1 MRRRIALAVL
11 VIPFALAVS
20 SGCARRAVPPHP
32 VEGPPLP
39 VRPRPGYDGRIDSL
53 DAVDAGWLAGR
64 RIALDPGHG
73 GRFRGSVG
81 VGGLTEAEVNLG
93 VALELRELLESHG
106 AHVFLTRTEDRDFL
120 SASDS
125 SLRAD
130 LAERVRLANQ
140 FDPDL
145 FVSIHHNADPTGSH
159 DRNEIQTY
167 YKLGDEGASLDA
179 AASLHRYLRRNL
191 GIEGQRIVPG
201 NYFVLRN
208 SVAPAVLTEA
218 SFLTDPDVEARL
230 KQAEKRRLEG
240 EALFLGLAHYFA
252 RRAPVIQEFAALTPA
267 DGSRDMVFEGIPG
280 PLLRAR
286 VAGAFDV
293 AELTVDGDTVSV
305 TRQVDVVEG
314 RPRLPLAGGEHTARL
329 AVRLAGSGAARQRT
343 LRFRMRRFPACLE
356 ADPIPARF
364 SAGGL
369 QALRLRLLDE
379 WGEPCL
385 DSLKVRVRSL
395 SVGVAPR
402 ETVLAARGG
411 AAWGYFRIGRSAG
424 AGQPRGIG
432 FRAELT
438 AGVRHLAGAPC
449 RGSVEPWVP
458 PASQKPW
465 TGFVLEMPSGQ
476 PLREAPGTGEPS
488 ADVSWLSRDGFAAL
502 APDSAGRTGVP
513 RLNGYRRWGQD
524 SLGPPRLTAVAG
536 GVLHG
541 RRIALDPDGGG
552 EDHAGMGPSGTRA
565 ALYNLEVA
573 RALSSFLVAA
583 GAQVRLVRTADVAL
597 SDVERVR
604 IAEAFRPDRYLRIG
618 HRAEPPRLG
627 YYYSSVPGR
636 EWALRTATELARL
649 GLPAPAPAE
658 DAQYPLQQVSAT
670 ALYASI
676 ARVDEGAD
684 EDRMTAPGALRS
696 EAYALYLGLLREW
709 APQADWPLDSLRVVD
724 AEGRPVAEASVTL
737 GRALVLQ
744 TDATGQVRFVRTET
758 GPLEVQVDHPRVQT
772 RSILLDSDRGVQL
785 TGPRGE

>member
-1 MRRRIALAVL
+1 
-11 VIPFALAVS
+11 
-20 SGCARRAVPPHP
+20 
-32 VEGPPLP
+32 
-39 VRPRPGYDGRIDSL
+39 VRPKPGYDGRIDSL
-53 DAVDAGWLAGR
+53 DAVDAGGIAGR

-81 VGGLTEAEVNLG
+81 VNGLAEAEVNLG
-93 VALELRELLESHG
+93 VALELRGLLESHG

-120 SASDS
+120 SVSDS
-125 SLRAD
+125 SLRTD

-140 FDPDL
+140 FEPDL
-145 FVSIHHNADPTGSH
+145 FVSIHHNADPAGSH

-252 RRAPVIQEFAALTPA
+252 RRAPVIEEFDALTLA
-267 DGSRDMVFEGIPG
+267 DGSTDTVFEGIRDPR
-280 PLLRAR
+280 LRAR
-286 VAGAFDV
+286 VTGAFDV
-293 AELTVDGDTVSV
+293 AQLTVDRDTLPL
-305 TRQVDVVEG
+305 TRVGGVLEG
-314 RPRLPLAGGEHTARL
+314 RPRSPLSGGAHTAKL
-329 AVRLAGSGAARQRT
+329 AVRLAGSGAARERT

-356 ADPIPARF
+356 ADPVPARF

-369 QALRLRLLDE
+369 QALRLRVLDE

-395 SVGVAPR
+395 SPGVAPR
-402 ETVLAARGG
+402 ETLLMARDG
-411 AAWGYFRIGRSAG
+411 AAWGYFRAGRPPAAG
-424 AGQPRGIG
+424 PRSGIG
-432 FRAELT
+432 FRAELSP
-438 AGVRHLAGAPC
+438 AARRVAGAPC
-449 RGSVEPWVP
+449 RGSVEAWVP
-458 PASQKPW
+458 PSSHKVW
-465 TGFVLEMPSGQ
+465 TGFVLEMPSGR
-476 PLREAPGTGEPS
+476 PLREAPGTGEPL
-488 ADVSWLSRDGFAAL
+488 ADVAWLSRDGFAAL
-502 APDSAGRTGVP
+502 APDSAGRVGVP
-513 RLNGYRRWGQD
+513 RLDGYRAWGRD
-524 SLGPPRLTAVAG
+524 SVGPPRLTAVAG
-536 GVLHG
+536 GILHG
-541 RRIALDPDGGG
+541 RRIVLDPEGGG

-583 GAQVRLVRTADVAL
+583 GAEVRLARTADAAL
-597 SDVERVR
+597 SDIERVR

-627 YYYSSVPGR
+627 YYYSSAPGR
-636 EWALRTATELARL
+636 AWALRTATELARL

-676 ARVDEGAD
+676 ARVDDRSD
-684 EDRMTAPGALRS
+684 EDRMTAAGVLRS
-696 EAYALYLGLLREW
+696 EAYGLYLGLLREW
-709 APQADWPLDSLRVVD
+709 APRADWPLDSLRVVD

-737 GRALVLQ
+737 GRSLVLQ
-744 TDATGQVRFVRTET
+744 TDAAGQVRFVRTEV
-758 GPLEVQVDHPRVQT
+758 GPLEVEVDHPRVRT
-772 RSILLDSDRGVQL
+772 RLVLLDSDRGVQL
-785 TGPRGE
+785 TGSRGE